1 MSPEK
6 YPKAY
11 LAQCPAEGEGEELA
25 KEALH
30 HWQAC
35 FMEEEQEDTESLID
49 GVGRRRGGGVDS
61 PNSAQLPC
69 AVVGASRGRAGGG
82 GGE

>member
-1 MSPEK
+1 MSPKK

-25 KEALH
+25 KEARH

-49 GVGRRRGGGVDS
+49 GVGRRRRVDS

-82 GGE
+82 GGGE